1 MQKLEEYNLAKEEQI
16 RSLWKEGK
24 IAEKARAL
32 NKDGKGFFMM
42 DGPPYASGHI
52 HMGTALNKIVKDIT
66 IRRKRMQGF
75 SVLDR
80 PGYDTHGLPIENK
93 VEKELGFKSKSD
105 IEKFGVENFINKCRG
120 FATEYIDIMNGE
132 FDNLGVWMDWNNPFL
147 TLSND
152 YIEAIWW
159 TFKKA
164 DEKGLLY
171 KGKYPIHACTHCET
185 AVAYNEI
192 EYVKQKDTSVYVK
205 FAIKNDAAA
214 KKAGFGENSFLVIWT
229 TTPWTLPSNMGVMV
243 HPKFEY
249 VEVKVGDENW
259 VVAKERLE
267 PLMELIDAGFTIKRE
282 GKPFPG
288 KNLENLGYENP
299 LSKNLKIEWKISDYL
314 QYPLISAVTGVV
326 GKVAP
331 LPSLQ
336 EMAYKV
342 ILSDRYVNVDDG
354 TGLVH
359 CAPGC
364 GKEDYDA
371 GNKFPGLP
379 IMSVVGLNGNLGPAA
394 GKYAGKRARVVDA
407 EIIDDL
413 KEMNA
418 LVAEQKFDHDY
429 PVCWRCKTPLLMI
442 STPQWFFK
450 VTAIRERMLELNETV
465 GWHPPWGKERFRN
478 WLENLGDWPV
488 SRQRYWGSPLPIW
501 ICNGGCGNQVVV
513 GSAKELKEKS
523 GQTLKDL
530 HKPWVDDVKWKCDC
544 GGQFTRVPEVLDV
557 WFDSGVTSWGS
568 LGYPE
573 NKALFEKYWPADI
586 NIEGKDQ
593 IRGWWNS
600 ELITSTICF
609 DDKPFKEI
617 AMHGMVLDIK
627 KNKMSKSVGNIVAPS
642 EVIAKYNRDYLRYY
656 IAKEFKGEDMLFD
669 LDAFNGI
676 HRFFNTLYNSYNYGT
691 TYFEMDF
698 SKAESIDSKRLKA
711 EDRWIVSKLNSLL
724 KEALAEYDK
733 YDYSK
738 AVSLCEYFVLEEFS
752 RTYIKM
758 VRDRVKGEKTEL
770 GAVFSYVFYTL
781 MRLLAPIVP
790 HASEFFY
797 QHAKTKGMPES
808 VHFTKLPQAQENLID
823 AALEQEMLK
832 TKELLKGVLA
842 LREEQKLRL
851 RWPLQELVYVS
862 ASGKEFPNASQII
875 ADSANVKKFA
885 ESKSE
890 PKGKYASKDFGEG
903 KIYLNVDAGTE
914 LKEEW
919 ELMELRRRIQDAR
932 KQLKLNPSDVVKMEL
947 NCSDKKFVQKYA
959 REIEDGTGTKIVSG
973 TGKMEKVL
981 DREFYIS
988 IKAEQPKKS

>member
-557 WFDSGVTSWGS
+557 WFDSGVTS
-568 LGYPE
+568 
-573 NKALFEKYWPADI
+573 
-586 NIEGKDQ
+586 
-593 IRGWWNS
+593 
-600 ELITSTICF
+600 
-609 DDKPFKEI
+609 
-617 AMHGMVLDIK
+617 
-627 KNKMSKSVGNIVAPS
+627 
-642 EVIAKYNRDYLRYY
+642 
-656 IAKEFKGEDMLFD
+656 
-669 LDAFNGI
+669 
-676 HRFFNTLYNSYNYGT
+676 
-691 TYFEMDF
+691 
-698 SKAESIDSKRLKA
+698 
-711 EDRWIVSKLNSLL
+711 
-724 KEALAEYDK
+724 
-733 YDYSK
+733 
-738 AVSLCEYFVLEEFS
+738 
-752 RTYIKM
+752 
-758 VRDRVKGEKTEL
+758 
-770 GAVFSYVFYTL
+770 
-781 MRLLAPIVP
+781 
-790 HASEFFY
+790 
-797 QHAKTKGMPES
+797 
-808 VHFTKLPQAQENLID
+808 
-823 AALEQEMLK
+823 
-832 TKELLKGVLA
+832 
-842 LREEQKLRL
+842 
-851 RWPLQELVYVS
+851 
-862 ASGKEFPNASQII
+862 
-875 ADSANVKKFA
+875 
-885 ESKSE
+885 
-890 PKGKYASKDFGEG
+890 
-903 KIYLNVDAGTE
+903 
-914 LKEEW
+914 
-919 ELMELRRRIQDAR
+919 
-932 KQLKLNPSDVVKMEL
+932 
-947 NCSDKKFVQKYA
+947 
-959 REIEDGTGTKIVSG
+959 
-973 TGKMEKVL
+973 
-981 DREFYIS
+981 
-988 IKAEQPKKS
+988 